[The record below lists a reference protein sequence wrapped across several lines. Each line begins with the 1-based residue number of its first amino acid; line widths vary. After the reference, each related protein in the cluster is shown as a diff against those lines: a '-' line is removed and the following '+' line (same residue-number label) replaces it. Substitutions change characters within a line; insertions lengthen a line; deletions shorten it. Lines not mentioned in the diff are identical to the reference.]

1 MKAFTAAVLVVGL
14 IGCQATGDKQVKLEN
29 QKDKVS
35 YSIGLNVGTSLKKDS
50 IAITP
55 EAFLRGVIDA
65 GADSAHRLMSEKE
78 VRETMT
84 AFQEEMRTKQTE
96 LAKAAGEKARVAG
109 EAFLAE
115 NAKKPGVVTLPSGLQ
130 YKVITEGKGKKP
142 KATSTVTAHYIG
154 KLVDGT
160 EFYNSH
166 KRGQPATFPLNGGI
180 KGWTEGI
187 QLMKEG
193 SKWELYIPSSL
204 AYGENGAGSVIP
216 PNAALIFEVE
226 LIAVK

>member
-1 MKAFTAAVLVVGL
+1 
-14 IGCQATGDKQVKLEN
+14 
-29 QKDKVS
+29 
-35 YSIGLNVGTSLKKDS
+35 
-50 IAITP
+50 
-55 EAFLRGVIDA
+55 
-65 GADSAHRLMSEKE
+65 
-78 VRETMT
+78 
-84 AFQEEMRTKQTE
+84 
-96 LAKAAGEKARVAG
+96 
-109 EAFLAE
+109 
-115 NAKKPGVVTLPSGLQ
+115 
-130 YKVITEGKGKKP
+130 VITEGKGKKP